1 MESQL
6 RQLGLQVKL
15 VDAKWYLLS
24 DYEVCKE
31 GKALTADQS
40 KMIVIIFLIH
50 LLIFIFAYFSTY
62 GIEKKSFYFILIS
75 FCVCVYK

>member
-24 DYEVCKE
+24 DYEACVE
-31 GKALTADQS
+31 GKPLTADQS
-40 KMIVIIFLIH
+40 RMIVRIF
-50 LLIFIFAYFSTY
+50 
-62 GIEKKSFYFILIS
+62 
-75 FCVCVYK
+75 

>member
-24 DYEVCKE
+24 DYDVCIE
-31 GKALTADQS
+31 GKPLTADQS
-40 KMIVIIFLIH
+40 KMIVRKLF
-50 LLIFIFAYFSTY
+50 T
-62 GIEKKSFYFILIS
+62 
-75 FCVCVYK
+75 

>member
-24 DYEVCKE
+24 DYEVCRE

-40 KMIVIIFLIH
+40 KMIVKL
-50 LLIFIFAYFSTY
+50 
-62 GIEKKSFYFILIS
+62 SFYFLFI
-75 FCVCVYK
+75 

>member
-31 GKALTADQS
+31 GKPLTADQS
-40 KMIVIIFLIH
+40 KMIVRHLFSLSLINLNFHSFNSLFL
-50 LLIFIFAYFSTY
+50 
-62 GIEKKSFYFILIS
+62 
-75 FCVCVYK
+75 

>member
-6 RQLGLQVKL
+6 RQLGLKIKL

-40 KMIVIIFLIH
+40 KMIVIAFLFY
-50 LLIFIFAYFSTY
+50 LFAFSHFNY
-62 GIEKKSFYFILIS
+62 FYF
-75 FCVCVYK
+75 